1 MKKILLACLLAI
13 TAVPCRAETKI
24 ISLMPAFTEILFAI
38 GASTQVAGI
47 GNFCDW
53 PPEAAKLPRMGDLLA
68 PDMEKIAAA
77 KPDAIII
84 GKWKS
89 SPTGERLR
97 NAGFTVRELPD
108 AESIEGIYAN
118 ITAVGEIAGRRTEA
132 AALVA
137 KMKKELAAI
146 GKLPGGKRPAVYAEI
161 DAKHWTTGGGTFLSD
176 IIEKAGGR
184 NVFAGKKGFFQVSWE
199 DIVRA
204 NPDIIVDL
212 SYARTDFSKLPGAK
226 GITAVKNNA
235 ILTGLDKNLLTRP
248 GPRAVEAVRTMRSA
262 ISENRR

>member
-1 MKKILLACLLAI
+1 MKKLLLACLLTLSAL
-13 TAVPCRAETKI
+13 PCRAETKI
-24 ISLMPAFTEILFAI
+24 ISLMPAFTEILFAV
-38 GASTQVAGI
+38 GASSQVAGI

-53 PPEAAKLPRMGDLLA
+53 PPEAVKLPRMGDLLA

-77 KPDAIII
+77 KPDIIII

-97 NAGFTVRELPD
+97 NAGFTVKELPD

-118 ITAVGEIAGRRTEA
+118 ITAVGEMAGRRAEA
-132 AALVA
+132 AALVG
-137 KMKKELAAI
+137 KMKKELAKIA
-146 GKLPGGKRPAVYAEI
+146 KLPGGKHPSVYAEV
-161 DAKHWTTGGGTFLSD
+161 DAKHWTTGGDTFLSD

-184 NVFAGKKGFFQVSWE
+184 NVFSGKKGFFQASWE
-199 DIVRA
+199 DIVSA

-212 SYARTDFSKLPGAK
+212 SYAKTDFSKLPGAK
-226 GITAVKNNA
+226 TVTAVKNHS

-248 GPRAVEAVRTMRSA
+248 GPRAVEAVRVMRSA
-262 ISENRR
+262 ISENKR